1 MIKRFKILLLFFIL
15 CETAFL
21 PAQSKTD
28 FPVTALVEPD
38 SGKEAIRVRD
48 LKLDFK
54 FAGYGVYLPA
64 DYPTLKEIPL
74 ENGEIVHLDHIA
86 EMTLK
91 PTRVYWKKFIAEDE
105 RKDYTNIDAEGYRHY
120 STVEVEA
127 RLRDWDGTVS
137 NSRIK
142 RPEYA
147 DVYLKGK
154 TSHGEFAL
162 QIDQENGKTV
172 HVTFKP
178 TFIMQ
183 CPKNK
188 SHLFVNSDYK
198 FCPYC
203 GTKLKRIEN
212 PARHSK

>member
-1 MIKRFKILLLFFIL
+1 MITNSFKTVLFVFLLCQATFLFAQEKTDIPI
-15 CETAFL
+15 TAF
-21 PAQSKTD
+21 
-28 FPVTALVEPD
+28 VEPD
-38 SGKEAIRVRD
+38 SGQEAIKVLD

-54 FAGYGVYLPA
+54 FGGYGVYIPA

-86 EMTLK
+86 EMTLRPK
-91 PTRVYWKKFIAEDE
+91 RVHWKKFIAEDQ
-105 RKDYTNIDAEGYRHY
+105 RKDYKDIDAEGYRHY

-127 RLRDWDGTVS
+127 ELRDWDGTVS
-137 NSRIK
+137 KSRIK

-154 TSHGEFAL
+154 TPHGEFSL

-172 HVTFKP
+172 HLTFEP
-178 TFIMQ
+178 AFILQ
-183 CPKNK
+183 CPKDK
-188 SHLFVNSDYK
+188 SHLFPNSKYK
-198 FCPYC
+198 YCPYC

-212 PARHSK
+212 PAAK